1 MSKVFAISSEIK
13 NKIFEFLKEKK
24 YQVNIISDMV
34 APIKVVIRGLPRSMK
49 SKGIVKTLR
58 SGDEVIKAV

>member
-34 APIKVVIRGLPRSMK
+34 APIKFVIRGLPRSMK
-49 SKGIVKTLR
+49 SKGIAKTLR